1 MLTYEHYLSLIRLNV
16 KTVLSPVLRVLISV
30 DSGTKIFD
38 NEISKGKFRWILAI
52 LYIYLDVMQPCLR
65 LMYIFVLL

>member
-38 NEISKGKFRWILAI
+38 NEKSKGKFRWILAI

-65 LMYIFVLL
+65 FMYIFVLL